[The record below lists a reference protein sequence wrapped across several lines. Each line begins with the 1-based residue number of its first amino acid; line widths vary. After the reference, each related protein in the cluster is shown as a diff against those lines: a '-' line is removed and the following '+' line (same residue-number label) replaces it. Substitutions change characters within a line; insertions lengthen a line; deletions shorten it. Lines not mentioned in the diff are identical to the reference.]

1 MQAHIAKRCE
11 GAVRRREPRTLMR
24 KVEPVTLADD
34 RVRLEPLGLQHVDGL
49 KWAAADG
56 ELWTVRVSSVPEP
69 DDTRGY
75 VERALQ
81 AFAEGHRLAFAVI
94 DVATGEVIGSSSY
107 HDIVPAVERLE
118 IGYTWY
124 AKSRQRTHV
133 NASAKALLMTHA
145 FETLGARLVGW
156 RTDNFNFASQRAIER
171 LGARRDGT
179 IRHHAQR
186 RDGTVRDTVMYSM
199 TTAEWPEAKAQLL
212 WRLQRP

>member
-1 MQAHIAKRCE
+1 MEQ
-11 GAVRRREPRTLMR
+11 VR
-24 KVEPVTLADD
+24 PVTLASEQ
-34 RVRLEPLGLQHVDGL
+34 VRLEPLGLEHVEGL
-49 KWAAADG
+49 KRAAADG
-56 ELWTVRVSSVPEP
+56 ELWTIRVTSVPDP

-81 AFAEGHRLAFAVI
+81 AFAEGHRLAFAVL
-94 DVATGEVIGSSSY
+94 DARSGEVIGSSSY

-133 NASAKALLMTHA
+133 NASAKLLLMTHA

-171 LGARRDGT
+171 LGARKDGILRHHAVRRDGT
-179 IRHHAQR
+179 I
-186 RDGTVRDTVMYSM
+186 RDTVMYSM
-199 TTAEWPEAKAQLL
+199 TAGEWPEARAELQA
-212 WRLQRP
+212 RLARPRD